1 MAAVAFKV
9 AGKLQRPITT
19 ESVTTE
25 SVTTESV
32 STELVTTESVTTEIS
47 NYGFCSYGSHSYG
60 SRRYSQVAMFKKG
73 RHKKCLCSRAA
84 HSRETLTHYANLPL
98 ILFSLLNLEG
108 QKRAGC
114 NDCQKGETAG
124 IYLEMG
130 NAITV
135 MSCGDNFL
143 IKSSTHCCKPA
154 HQWLKSNEYVV
165 SNWIWTYPDL
175 L

>member
-1 MAAVAFKV
+1 V
-9 AGKLQRPITT
+9 
-19 ESVTTE
+19 
-25 SVTTESV
+25 
-32 STELVTTESVTTEIS
+32 
-47 NYGFCSYGSHSYG
+47 
-60 SRRYSQVAMFKKG
+60 
-73 RHKKCLCSRAA
+73 

-143 IKSSTHCCKPA
+143 IKSLNA
-154 HQWLKSNEYVV
+154 
-165 SNWIWTYPDL
+165 L
-175 L
+175 LQASPPVAGVE